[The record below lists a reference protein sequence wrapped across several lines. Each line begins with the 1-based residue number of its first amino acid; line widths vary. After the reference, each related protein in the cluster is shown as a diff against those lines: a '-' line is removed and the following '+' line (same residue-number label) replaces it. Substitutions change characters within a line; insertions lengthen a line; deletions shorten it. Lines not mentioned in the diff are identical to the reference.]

1 MEPSMVLQEAGWSS
15 LDATVPYDDD
25 DSEMVAHLLGIYS
38 SSSEQDCHDQLFA
51 AAAAAADS
59 YHCSWDYADASFD
72 VHHYGGFFFGSH
84 CGYDSYDASDVINVG
99 STSMNN
105 NCDSISPLGGPTRL
119 NDGEASS
126 DEIAELGGAQDQV
139 LQPERKSGSRSKDDV
154 SSQSSKKARASTT
167 TAVKTPKRARKRR
180 NRSCDGE
187 EESNTTTMNCHL
199 NSCSYS
205 WEDDSRA
212 LQDLSRGKG
221 ADQEASTNPQS
232 QYARK
237 RRERINERLR
247 ILQNLVPNG
256 TKVDISTMLE
266 EAVHYVKF
274 LQLQIKLL
282 SSDELWMYAPIA
294 YNGINI
300 GLDIDISPQQPQ

>member
-1 MEPSMVLQEAGWSS
+1 MEPSVVLQEARWGS
-15 LDATVPYDDD
+15 LDATVPHDDD
-25 DSEMVAHLLGIYS
+25 DSEMVAHLLGIYG

-51 AAAAAADS
+51 AADS
-59 YHCSWDYADASFD
+59 YHCSWDNADTSFD
-72 VHHYGGFFFGSH
+72 VHQYGGFFFGSQ
-84 CGYDSYDASDVINVG
+84 DSYDASDVINVG
-99 STSMNN
+99 SASTNN
-105 NCDSISPLGGPTRL
+105 NCDSISPLGGPTRP
-119 NDGEASS
+119 NDGETSS
-126 DEIAELGGAQDQV
+126 DEIAGLGGAQDQV
-139 LQPERKSGSRSKDDV
+139 LEPQGKSGSCSKGDV

-167 TAVKTPKRARKRR
+167 VVKTPKRAKKRG
-180 NRSCDGE
+180 NRSCDGA
-187 EESNTTTMNCHL
+187 EESNTTMNWRL
-199 NSCSYS
+199 NACGYG
-205 WEDDSRA
+205 WEDDSRG
-212 LQDLSRGKG
+212 LQDLSTGKG
-221 ADQEASTNPQS
+221 AADQEPSTNPQS

-247 ILQNLVPNG
+247 ILQNLVPSG

-300 GLDIDISPQQPQ
+300 GLEIGISPQQRR

>member
-15 LDATVPYDDD
+15 SDATVPYDDD
-25 DSEMVAHLLGIYS
+25 GSEMVAHLLGIYS
-38 SSSEQDCHDQLFA
+38 SSSEQDCHDQLF
-51 AAAAAADS
+51 
-59 YHCSWDYADASFD
+59 CSWDNADASFD
-72 VHHYGGFFFGSH
+72 VHQYGGFFFGSH

-105 NCDSISPLGGPTRL
+105 NNCNSISPLGGPTRL
-119 NDGEASS
+119 DDGETSS

-139 LQPERKSGSRSKDDV
+139 LQPGRKSGSRSTDDV

-167 TAVKTPKRARKRR
+167 VVKTPKRGKKRR

-187 EESNTTTMNCHL
+187 EESNTTTMNCRL

-212 LQDLSRGKG
+212 LQDLSTGKG
-221 ADQEASTNPQS
+221 ADQEPSTNPQS

-300 GLDIDISPQQPQ
+300 GLEIDISPQQPQ

>member
-1 MEPSMVLQEAGWSS
+1 MVLQEAGWSS

-167 TAVKTPKRARKRR
+167 TVSTKDEIR
-180 NRSCDGE
+180 NVNGFVLLVCYECGIGIDAGGE
-187 EESNTTTMNCHL
+187 DTEESQEEKEQELRRGGREQHHHH
-199 NSCSYS
+199 
-205 WEDDSRA
+205 E
-212 LQDLSRGKG
+212 LSS
-221 ADQEASTNPQS
+221 E
-232 QYARK
+232 
-237 RRERINERLR
+237 L
-247 ILQNLVPNG
+247 
-256 TKVDISTMLE
+256 
-266 EAVHYVKF
+266 
-274 LQLQIKLL
+274 LQLQL
-282 SSDELWMYAPIA
+282 
-294 YNGINI
+294 GR
-300 GLDIDISPQQPQ
+300 